1 MQKLFA
7 VFKDEPNNDV
17 RETGGI
23 RTHDHQSHN
32 LALYQ
37 LSYSLHI
44 AQTDGLEPSSS
55 DHQPDVL
62 SFTP

>member
-7 VFKDEPNNDV
+7 VFKDEPNNDI

-44 AQTDGLEPSSS
+44 VQTDGLEPLPPELKSGMI
-55 DHQPDVL
+55 PI
-62 SFTP
+62 TP